1 MEQVTGFEPVS
12 SAWQAEILTIILYLH
27 IESLHACFTSVYR
40 TTRKLHELLDPA
52 TGVEPATYWLQIS
65 CAANCATPAEKE
77 KEFGEQFQSHASS
90 MELHNLS
97 YAQRTSGARATEL
110 VLRVFHWWGR
120 YCLHLTFNACLRT
133 HGPRYRIRTGPI
145 CLEGRDASRW
155 HQSRIWRFLSQPL
168 YKYYITIFKKNQIFT
183 FQNLQ
188 IGVVI
193 WSERAKPT
201 LQNFGAW
208 RWTRTADKAGMN
220 RSLYQLRYPGIRL
233 TSLSFSIP

>member
-27 IESLHACFTSVYR
+27 IWSRQQESNLQPTDYKSVALPIAPR
-40 TTRKLHELLDPA
+40 R
-52 TGVEPATYWLQIS
+52 QR
-65 CAANCATPAEKE
+65 KE
-77 KEFGEQFQSHASS
+77 KSS
-90 MELHNLS
+90 VSSFNLTHPRWS
-97 YAQRTSGARATEL
+97 YTTFIAEL

-183 FQNLQ
+183 FQLCHIKVNL
-188 IGVVI
+188 
-193 WSERAKPT
+193 
-201 LQNFGAW
+201 
-208 RWTRTADKAGMN
+208 TA
-220 RSLYQLRYPGIRL
+220 
-233 TSLSFSIP
+233 

>member
-27 IESLHACFTSVYR
+27 IWSRQQESNLQPTDYKSVALPIAPRRQRKERVRWAVSISRILDGVTQPWIR
-40 TTRKLHELLDPA
+40 TTNR
-52 TGVEPATYWLQIS
+52 
-65 CAANCATPAEKE
+65 
-77 KEFGEQFQSHASS
+77 
-90 MELHNLS
+90 
-97 YAQRTSGARATEL
+97 GARATEL

-168 YKYYITIFKKNQIFT
+168 YKYYITIFKKNQIFACL
-183 FQNLQ
+183 FFSVFSSGLQ
-188 IGVVI
+188 
-193 WSERAKPT
+193 RT
-201 LQNFGAW
+201 L
-208 RWTRTADKAGMN
+208 
-220 RSLYQLRYPGIRL
+220 S
-233 TSLSFSIP
+233 

>member
-1 MEQVTGFEPVS
+1 MNPCAHGTRLLSLMRQAITLRFMKQLYGASNGIRTRIFCMASRNTNHYTIPAYME
-12 SAWQAEILTIILYLH
+12 
-27 IESLHACFTSVYR
+27 
-40 TTRKLHELLDPA
+40 PA
-52 TGVEPATYWLQIS
+52 TGVEPATYWLQVS
-65 CAANCATPAEKE
+65 CAANCATPAEKG

-90 MELHNLS
+90 MELHNFVS
-97 YAQRTSGARATEL
+97 ATCVEAEL

-183 FQNLQ
+183 LQNLQ
-188 IGVVI
+188 VGVVI
-193 WSERAKPT
+193 WSCGAKPT
-201 LQNFGAW
+201 LQIFV
-208 RWTRTADKAGMN
+208 TAQCK
-220 RSLYQLRYPGIRL
+220 
-233 TSLSFSIP
+233 F